1 MNAKTELAK
10 RLSETFS
17 GGTPVTAEALA
28 AILKDYSITK
38 DSDEQRSD
46 LNRRIKDY
54 LGAKRSDGSRSKP
67 EIRRVL
73 SLGTSCRH
81 HADVPVPQP

>member
-17 GGTPVTAEALA
+17 GGMPVTAEALA

-38 DSDEQRSD
+38 ESDEQRSD
-46 LNRRIKDY
+46 LHRRIK
-54 LGAKRSDGSRSKP
+54 
-67 EIRRVL
+67 
-73 SLGTSCRH
+73 
-81 HADVPVPQP
+81 